1 MPDSGITKHFFRTFL
16 RAQMAD
22 VRYADD
28 VKTAKLKQ
36 KMTALA
42 LGVAVIAGVGCSS
55 MQSRTVLHQDGPYP
69 GVRSLGQNYPK
80 ADWGAARY
88 PAMLIDLPFS
98 TVFDTLALPLDSLD

>member
-1 MPDSGITKHFFRTFL
+1 
-16 RAQMAD
+16 MAG
-22 VRYADD
+22 VRYAGG
-28 VKTAKLKQ
+28 VKIAKLKQ
-36 KMTALA
+36 KMTALV
-42 LGVAVIAGVGCSS
+42 LGSGLMAGMGCSS
-55 MQSRTVLHQDGPYP
+55 MKSRTVLHQDGPYP

>member
-1 MPDSGITKHFFRTFL
+1 MTGVHYAGGVKIT
-16 RAQMAD
+16 
-22 VRYADD
+22 
-28 VKTAKLKQ
+28 KLKQ
-36 KMTALA
+36 KMTALV
-42 LGVAVIAGVGCSS
+42 LGAVLTAGMGCSS

-98 TVFDTLALPLDSLD
+98 TVFDTLALPLDSLG

>member
-1 MPDSGITKHFFRTFL
+1 L
-16 RAQMAD
+16 RAQIVA
-22 VRYADD
+22 VRYAGG
-28 VKTAKLKQ
+28 VKKTKLKQ

-42 LGVAVIAGVGCSS
+42 LGLALIVGVGCSS

>member
-1 MPDSGITKHFFRTFL
+1 
-16 RAQMAD
+16 MAA
-22 VRYADD
+22 VRYAGG
-28 VKTAKLKQ
+28 VKITKLKQ
-36 KMTALA
+36 KMTTIA
-42 LGVAVIAGVGCSS
+42 LGAALLAGVGCSS

-98 TVFDTLALPLDSLD
+98 AVFDTLALPLDSLD

>member
-1 MPDSGITKHFFRTFL
+1 MKIT
-16 RAQMAD
+16 
-22 VRYADD
+22 
-28 VKTAKLKQ
+28 KLKQ
-36 KMTALA
+36 KITALA
-42 LGVAVIAGVGCSS
+42 LGALLVAVAGCSS

-98 TVFDTLALPLDSLD
+98 AIFDTLALPLDSLD

>member
-1 MPDSGITKHFFRTFL
+1 MVG
-16 RAQMAD
+16 
-22 VRYADD
+22 VRYARG
-28 VKTAKLKQ
+28 VKFAKLKQ

-42 LGVAVIAGVGCSS
+42 LGVALIAGVGCSS

-69 GVRSLGQNYPK
+69 GVRGLGQNYPK

>member
-1 MPDSGITKHFFRTFL
+1 MV
-16 RAQMAD
+16 A
-22 VRYADD
+22 VCYA
-28 VKTAKLKQ
+28 VGMKMTKLKG
-36 KMTALA
+36 KMATLA
-42 LGVAVIAGVGCSS
+42 LGAALIAGAGCSS
-55 MQSRTVLHQDGPYP
+55 MKSRTVLHQDGPYP